1 VTGKNTE
8 AEQNDTI
15 NIVGHI
21 FSTNTMLI
29 TPSRQGNVSML
40 MNEEWKKMA
49 TEFRPEQ
56 IRAANIIK
64 KLLAKDQ
71 RLKLEYDVTDLLPID
86 AISCPYC
93 CLDIAILNHLG
104 SSPGIAIR
112 MQGQIH
118 EKHNRRLKDEDQK
131 IVLEGNGWIVVDFWY
146 YAMPNLWNPERNE
159 MIELNTFVE
168 VMKKVDGLLY
178 DRKIKIK

>member
-1 VTGKNTE
+1 
-8 AEQNDTI
+8 
-15 NIVGHI
+15 
-21 FSTNTMLI
+21 
-29 TPSRQGNVSML
+29 
-40 MNEEWKKMA
+40 MA

-71 RLKLEYDVTDLLPID
+71 RLKLEYDVTDLQPID

-112 MQGQIH
+112 LQGEIH
-118 EKHNRRLKDEDQK
+118 EKHNRRLKDDDQK
-131 IVLEGNGWIVVDFWY
+131 FVLEGNGWIVVDFWY
-146 YAMPNLWNPERNE
+146 YKMLALWKRTRDENT
-159 MIELNTFVE
+159 ELDTFVE
-168 VMKKVDGLLY
+168 VMKAMDGLLY